1 MLKYSIMLF
10 GFLLPEFAQSQ
21 QGIIFSGRITDES
34 GYPVEHALVQIK
46 ETQRTS
52 ITDVNGNFEIH
63 NVPEEQFIILITHVS
78 FLPFEEKINT
88 QVKEDFLITL
98 KENPHVLP
106 QVFVINK
113 HNLLFSKIPGSV
125 SYIDNNEL
133 DKLKPISG
141 NEVFRRIPGLNVV
154 DEEGAGL
161 RVNIGIR
168 GLDPDRSRSVLIME
182 DGVPVALNPYGEPEM
197 YYSPAIDRMNGVE
210 VLKGSGQILYGPQ
223 TVGGVINYITAA
235 PPEKEEIRLKLQ
247 GGKGTFLTALGSY
260 GNTFNKTGVQI
271 DYLHKRADDFGA
283 LNFTVNDF
291 TAKVKFL
298 LSERATFGIKL
309 SAYDE
314 VSNSTYVGLTQSMFE
329 TGGYDF
335 SVLMPNDEL
344 DVRRYLMSFS
354 NNINLR
360 KGINLQSML
369 YGYTTTR
376 NWRRQGYSYNSYTAT
391 NPNPPPSDWTGVV
404 LGDESTDGGA
414 IYLRDRTGNRNR
426 QFEVIGWEQKIL
438 HNKSFGNFNNELIA
452 GYRILYERAYEQRIN
467 GTNDQAKSG
476 DLISDEIRTGNA
488 LSLFALNKF
497 SISQKLDIT
506 PGVRVEFYSYEREIL
521 REANIDTNRVADN
534 QIREVIPGFGV
545 NYRPASKLNFF
556 TGIHR
561 GYAPPR
567 IKDAIDF
574 SAVNP
579 VLELEAEK
587 SWNLEV
593 GLRSQPI
600 KGMFLEVTWFYMDF
614 ENQIIP
620 SSQSIGGPGFGVT
633 NAGRTLHKGFET
645 SFTLDS
651 REFLTSNWK
660 IQFDLSATTIKA
672 IYNSDRLVSSGND
685 QVNVRGNRLP
695 YAPEFTLSSGFSIE
709 APFGTGL
716 RLTDNY
722 IGNQFTDE
730 LNTVNASFNGRIGKI
745 GSRNVLDATLYHII
759 SSMNATINIS
769 IKNVTDERYIA
780 TRRPEGIRVG
790 LPRYITAGFA
800 IKF

>member
-1 MLKYSIMLF
+1 
-10 GFLLPEFAQSQ
+10 
-21 QGIIFSGRITDES
+21 
-34 GYPVEHALVQIK
+34 
-46 ETQRTS
+46 
-52 ITDVNGNFEIH
+52 
-63 NVPEEQFIILITHVS
+63 
-78 FLPFEEKINT
+78 
-88 QVKEDFLITL
+88 
-98 KENPHVLP
+98 
-106 QVFVINK
+106 
-113 HNLLFSKIPGSV
+113 
-125 SYIDNNEL
+125 
-133 DKLKPISG
+133 
-141 NEVFRRIPGLNVV
+141 
-154 DEEGAGL
+154 
-161 RVNIGIR
+161 
-168 GLDPDRSRSVLIME
+168 
-182 DGVPVALNPYGEPEM
+182 
-197 YYSPAIDRMNGVE
+197 
-210 VLKGSGQILYGPQ
+210 
-223 TVGGVINYITAA
+223 
-235 PPEKEEIRLKLQ
+235 
-247 GGKGTFLTALGSY
+247 
-260 GNTFNKTGVQI
+260 
-271 DYLHKRADDFGA
+271 
-283 LNFTVNDF
+283 
-291 TAKVKFL
+291 
-298 LSERATFGIKL
+298 
-309 SAYDE
+309 
-314 VSNSTYVGLTQSMFE
+314 
-329 TGGYDF
+329 
-335 SVLMPNDEL
+335 MPNDEL

-695 YAPEFTLSSGFSIE
+695 YAPEFTLSCGFSIE